1 MTIFQHKIPF
11 NNFGEIYVGYRL
23 EIISA
28 KQILEFSEK
37 EMIVKSNKSR
47 TIELKE
53 AYQRSL
59 PCFVDKI
66 ISFCCEDDIFFNE
79 KYIDNLFELPDKYF
93 RIWELEFLLSVSE
106 MNISKEEKLDKIYE
120 LFYFFSFPKEWALN
134 NFIRYSLKEKNIMYT
149 DIELIYNLNKYINKE
164 LVYFIEKQKNK

>member
-37 EMIVKSNKSR
+37 GMIVKSNESR

-59 PCFVDKI
+59 PCFFEKI
-66 ISFCCEDDIFFNE
+66 ISFCREDDIFFNE
-79 KYIDNLFELPDKYF
+79 EYIDNLFELPDKYF

-106 MNISKEEKLDKIYE
+106 TSISEEEKLNKIYD
-120 LFYFFSFPKEWALN
+120 LFYFFNFPKEWALN

-149 DIELIYNLNKYINKE
+149 DSELIYNLNKYIKNE
-164 LVYFIEKQKNK
+164 LIHFTKKQKNK